1 MKSATRVTECGCH
14 VTCPEF
20 AGAKAEEM
28 ALAFLGAAVLR
39 LLPGDSLSRSPWPSS
54 LTVHVAKG
62 VRLAVAEA
70 AERDGAAA
78 GIAVAARL
86 TRLIVNELLVYPARM
101 VPFAIRTWR
110 YRAHAAT
117 LEPVAPELDG
127 LTQTGVTP
135 KTLECY
141 GDGVGDGPLVLFVH
155 GGSWGQGAPWQ
166 YALLSRRLLDAGA
179 SRVGIVQY
187 GLFPAADVDDMVRD
201 VEAALEWGRAQQ
213 EAARRDGR
221 SLRVVLAAQSAGAH
235 LCSLLQ
241 ARREA
246 GAWQPDRLVLLS
258 GVFDIAPHFAHE
270 ETRLVHWLS
279 PMWLAMR
286 GRREQRAALARPPVE
301 LAGSPLAELEGAW
314 AAASPT
320 RLLRLAGPSMQ
331 GAEAWPPTV
340 VLHAADDG
348 TVPVSSAREF
358 VEALRGAGGAV
369 AYREW
374 PTGGHGEIMLS
385 LMGRTPLEDLEP
397 AGLAAISSAFVQEA
411 TSSSLP

>member
-1 MKSATRVTECGCH
+1 MPLPGTPDR
-14 VTCPEF
+14 PDRLQD
-20 AGAKAEEM
+20 M
-28 ALAFLGAAVLR
+28 ALACLGAAVLR
-39 LLPGDSLSRSPWPSS
+39 LIPGDSLSRTPWPSS

-70 AERDGAAA
+70 AERDGTAA

-117 LEPVAPELDG
+117 LEPVAPDG
-127 LTQTGVTP
+127 VTQTGVPP
-135 KTLECY
+135 KTLELY

-241 ARREA
+241 ARRQA

-286 GRREQRAALARPPVE
+286 GRSEQRAAPARPLVE
-301 LAGSPLAELEGAW
+301 LAGSPLVELEGAW

-320 RLLRLAGPSMQ
+320 QLLRLAGPSTQ

-411 TSSSLP
+411 TSLP